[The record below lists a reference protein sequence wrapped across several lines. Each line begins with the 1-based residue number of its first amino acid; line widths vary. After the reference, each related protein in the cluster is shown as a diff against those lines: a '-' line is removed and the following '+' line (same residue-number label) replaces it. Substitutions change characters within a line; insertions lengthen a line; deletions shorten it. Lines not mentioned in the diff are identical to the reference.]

1 MGAPCLSAPRSRSPA
16 EQGAAI
22 RKRVPI
28 LGRCFESSNSRNS
41 CAPSAIC
48 ADGSRQSCSPRLSV
62 IPLPNSAPIK
72 RPRWVSELAQLAEGS
87 RESAIVSAS
96 SSSAVKPLHPQSQTS
111 TRSR

>member
-28 LGRCFESSNSRNS
+28 LGRCFESSNPGILVPRVLL
-41 CAPSAIC
+41 IC

-72 RPRWVSELAQLAEGS
+72 RPRWVSELAQLVEGF
-87 RESAIVSAS
+87 RESAVVSAS
-96 SSSAVKPLHPQSQTS
+96 SSSI
-111 TRSR
+111 RSVWSASG

>member
-41 CAPSAIC
+41 CAPSALDIEVRKLSSPDRMMSQITPDDFRGENWID
-48 ADGSRQSCSPRLSV
+48 ALTIHGSLRDLFFDRSIYEAEKHLKDKKYF
-62 IPLPNSAPIK
+62 AP
-72 RPRWVSELAQLAEGS
+72 S
-87 RESAIVSAS
+87 
-96 SSSAVKPLHPQSQTS
+96 
-111 TRSR
+111 